1 MLDHARV
8 IEPVAARAPLRIALG
23 GGGTDLPSHYREHGG
38 FVVSAAI
45 DRRVHVTVGPATGD
59 RMRLVH
65 LEWEEV
71 EDPAEI
77 RHPILRAAITRH
89 WNGRPLDLSSVGD
102 VPPGTGLGS
111 SGAYTVCTVK
121 ALEMASGRDIPVAEL
136 AEAACA
142 IELGD
147 LGRTVGKQDQYAA
160 AHGGVNAYTFERDGS
175 VGVRRL
181 ELSPETREGLRE
193 RFLLFFTGQSRSAA
207 EILANQV
214 ERTLAGDPELLDNLM
229 QTEELARAGA
239 AAFEDGDLDRVA
251 VLMTRQWELKERRL
265 PHIATPRFERLRT
278 VALKAGASGVTMM
291 GAGGGGFLLAYAP
304 DPVPVR
310 TAMAA
315 IGAPELTFDVDDQGC
330 VADSPPTA

>member
-8 IEPVAARAPLRIALG
+8 IDPVAVRAPLRIALG

-45 DRRVHVTVGPATGD
+45 NRRVHVTVGPATGE

-77 RHPILRAAITRH
+77 RHPILRAAIARH

-111 SGAYTVCTVK
+111 SGAYTVCAVK
-121 ALEMASGRDIPVAEL
+121 ALEVASGRDPSPSQL

-160 AHGGVNAYTFERDGS
+160 AHGGVNAYTFERDGT
-175 VGVRRL
+175 VAVRPL
-181 ELSPETREGLRE
+181 ELSAETREALRE

-214 ERTLAGDPELLDNLM
+214 ERTLAGDSELLENLLE
-229 QTEELARAGA
+229 TEEVARAA
-239 AAFEDGDLDRVA
+239 ATAFEAGDLDRVA
-251 VLMTRQWELKERRL
+251 ARMTELWALKSRRL
-265 PHIATPRFERLRT
+265 PPVATPRFERLRAA
-278 VALKAGASGVTMM
+278 ALEAGAGGVTMM

-304 DPVPVR
+304 DPEPVR
-310 TAMAA
+310 AAMAA
-315 IGAPELTFDVDDQGC
+315 VGAPELTFDVDDQGC
-330 VADSPPTA
+330 VAE

>member
-8 IEPVAARAPLRIALG
+8 IVPVAARAPLRIALG
-23 GGGTDLPSHYREHGG
+23 GGGTDLPSHYREHAG

-45 DRRVHVTVGPATGD
+45 DRRVHVTVGPGTSD

-77 RHPILRAAITRH
+77 RHPILRAAIARH

-111 SGAYTVCTVK
+111 SGAYAVCVVK
-121 ALEMASGRDIPVAEL
+121 ALEVASGRDPSPAEL
-136 AEAACA
+136 AAAACA

-160 AHGGVNAYTFERDGS
+160 AHGGVNALTFERDGT
-175 VGVRRL
+175 VAVRPL
-181 ELSPETREGLRE
+181 ELSAETREALRE
-193 RFLLFFTGQSRSAA
+193 RFLLFFTGQSRSAS

-214 ERTLAGDPELLDNLM
+214 ERTLAGDADLLENLL

-239 AAFEDGDLDRVA
+239 AAFEEGDLDQVA
-251 VLMTRQWELKERRL
+251 SLMTKQWELKERRL
-265 PHIATPRFERLRT
+265 PPIATPRFERLRAA
-278 VALKAGASGVTMM
+278 ALAAGASGVTMM
-291 GAGGGGFLLAYAP
+291 GAGGGGFLLAYVP
-304 DPVPVR
+304 DPEPVR
-310 TAMAA
+310 AAMAA
-315 IGAPELTFDVDDQGC
+315 IGAPELTFDVDDHGC
-330 VADSPPTA
+330 IAE